1 MILKN
6 YESLDAFL
14 AAINKYRKPPA
25 DAIKQQTHGARLSSI
40 NPQWRVDALTDILGP
55 YGIGWWTESEAG
67 DWKAA
72 NVNCV
77 YVRLRLCYRV
87 CIGGEEVTANTGW
100 HTGGTPIDRSDEA
113 VKMAETDALG
123 KAVSYLGIGAAIYR
137 GESDGDKYSK
147 APARKPAARPQE
159 PAARS
164 QDSQASDG
172 PMARSQPS
180 PGDPGS
186 FIVPFGRSKGRMIR
200 ELSVKENQSSLDW
213 LEKNGKTGDYRD
225 ALEAYL
231 DLAESSQLP
240 SDEELPF

>member
-14 AAINKYRKPPA
+14 AAINKYRMPPT

-147 APARKPAARPQE
+147 APQRT
-159 PAARS
+159 AARS
-164 QDSQASDG
+164 QATPGSDG
-172 PMARSQPS
+172 PMARSQPAS
-180 PGDPGS
+180 DDPGS
-186 FIVPFGRSKGRMIR
+186 FVVPFGRSKGRTIR
-200 ELSVKENQSSLDW
+200 ELSVKENRSSLEW
-213 LEKNGKTGDYRD
+213 MASNGKTGDYRD
-225 ALEAYL
+225 ALQAYL
-231 DLAESSQLP
+231 DKVEVSQA

>member
-14 AAINKYRKPPA
+14 AAINKYRMPPA

-87 CIGGEEVTANTGW
+87 CIGGEEVAANTGW

-137 GESDGDKYSK
+137 GESDGDKYIK
-147 APARKPAARPQE
+147 APQKPSARPQ
-159 PAARS
+159 AAP
-164 QDSQASDG
+164 ASDG
-172 PMARSQPS
+172 PMARSQPAS
-180 PGDPGS
+180 DDPGS
-186 FIVPFGRSKGRMIR
+186 FIVPFGRSKGKTLR
-200 ELSVKENQSSLDW
+200 ELSVKDNQSSLEW
-213 LEKNGKTGDYRD
+213 MRSNGKAGDYRD
-225 ALEAYL
+225 ALEKYL
-231 DLAESSQLP
+231 SQMEVSQAP
-240 SDEELPF
+240 DDELPF